1 MSKVLQERGSGSL
14 PSSTKINPKDQV
26 KSILTTEEADIPIVR
41 RIEPNRYDVSSLQK
55 DKKMQ
60 MVKSATSLKRLIKE
74 KTRIKEEIKATMNV
88 HYSAIIKDDLPSKEK
103 YPGSFTLPCKINNMC
118 FDKGLAEFR
127 ASISFMPYSNFT
139 NLGLDFIVLDIPEDI
154 KIPLILGRPFLSTAH
169 AKIDVF
175 CHTPKRGLNGI
186 RVWGR
191 DVIIYIT
198 QDQGN
203 DY

>member
-1 MSKVLQERGSGSL
+1 MSKVLQEQGSRSL
-14 PSSTKINPKDQV
+14 PSSTKINPRDQV

-41 RIEPNRYDVSSLQK
+41 RIEPNRYGVSSLQK

-60 MVKSATSLKRLIKE
+60 MVKLQFNSAESATSLKRLIKE

-139 NLGLDFIVLDIPEDI
+139 NLGLGKLALT
-154 KIPLILGRPFLSTAH
+154 KLIIELADKTVKRPKGI
-169 AKIDVF
+169 AKK
-175 CHTPKRGLNGI
+175 C
-186 RVWGR
+186 
-191 DVIIYIT
+191 
-198 QDQGN
+198 
-203 DY
+203 